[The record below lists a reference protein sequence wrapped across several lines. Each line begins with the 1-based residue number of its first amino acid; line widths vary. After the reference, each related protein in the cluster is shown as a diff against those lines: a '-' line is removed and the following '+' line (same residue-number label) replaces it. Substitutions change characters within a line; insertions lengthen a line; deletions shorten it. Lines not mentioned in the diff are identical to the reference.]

1 MTKHLSFFNH
11 KCFLMLVLCLVST
24 SSALALSEKNQLL
37 VEQNLSKKLQ
47 NDLANDNVTVK
58 LNNVEEHK
66 VSTNE
71 VGLTGDAVCI
81 LTEDNS
87 QLPIQF
93 EVTVNP
99 VNQSV
104 LAVKYDFVAGN
115 SEFAPSQNEE
125 ILMKELMT
133 QISRDYKTK
142 NIVIAID
149 GFENIGNTNGEKKFS
164 GVGEVRIGDMVW
176 NKIKFDVVLDAQTQK
191 ANKILYQVEK

>member
-1 MTKHLSFFNH
+1 MTKHISFFNH
-11 KCFLMLVLCLVST
+11 KCFLVLILCLVSV
-24 SSALALSEKNQLL
+24 SSALALNEKNQQL

-47 NDLANDNVTVK
+47 SDLANGNITVK
-58 LNNVEEHK
+58 LNSVEERK
-66 VSTNE
+66 ISNNE
-71 VGLTGDAVCI
+71 VGLTGDAVCVLI
-81 LTEDNS
+81 EDNK

-93 EVTVNP
+93 EVTVDR
-99 VNQSV
+99 VNRSV
-104 LAVKYDFVAGN
+104 LEVKYDFVAGN

-149 GFENIGNTNGEKKFS
+149 GFENVAAASGEKKFL

-191 ANKILYQVEK
+191 ANKIVYKMEK